1 MSRVRIPAQPRFPLL
16 QVIPTRNVARWIQR
30 FPTKSVPEA
39 QVPSFRRRGP
49 RRTHRSPPPHHDGV
63 TEERRLVSVLFAD
76 VVGSTALGEALD
88 PEDVRALLG
97 RMFAIAREAIERH
110 GGTLEKFIGDAVMA
124 VFGLPTAHDD
134 DPARACAA
142 ALEFRDRVRDDPVLG
157 HRLEIRLGV
166 NTGEVIAS
174 RNPGANETLVTG
186 DAVNTAARLEQ
197 AADAGAILVGERTV
211 AALGGRFRLGAV
223 IEVAAKG
230 KAEPVRARPLEGAEE
245 AAPTG
250 RRHRLV
256 GRAADLSQLR
266 LAADRAFDER
276 RPFLVSVIA
285 AAGVGK
291 SRLLEE
297 FLDGLDPA
305 TTVALAQCLPYG
317 QRLTYWP
324 LRSILLSILRLGPD
338 APPEVVRTALA
349 SWIAESD
356 EPDTE
361 SMADLIAAT
370 VGAAEAEVSDRI
382 AVFAAWRRF
391 VEIVAERTPLVL
403 VIEDLHWSSDSL
415 LDLVESML
423 QPRAD
428 VPLLMIALA
437 RPELLDRRPTWSGGR
452 RNAISIDLEPL
463 PERAVRELVADLLD
477 DPAPSLVQ
485 AIVDRADGN
494 PFFAGEIVRSL
505 ADAAS
510 TRDADAIA
518 RAVAAIPDTVHGT
531 VLARLDGLD
540 PTARRVVQLGAV
552 IGRSFDPRALPALEP
567 DLDET
572 AVAGA
577 VDDLVERDFVRRF
590 GGDTVT
596 FRHILIREVA
606 YGTLPRRERAR
617 LHAAAGTWLERQ
629 ATAAGREDELA
640 ELVAFHLREAA
651 IIGSLVGATAEGE
664 DDQTRD
670 LHARAVRWLRRAAE
684 VANAGAAT
692 PEADRHLQAA
702 IELSAVADQA
712 ELYERLGQIWVG
724 NDQGLRAFERALA
737 LGQELGLGP
746 DQELRTMAQSLIVVS
761 RWSGSIGLDFSALLK
776 RFDRLREL
784 VQHPDASVRSRALG
798 NLAIGFGAPRGVLV
812 LHEAVEP
819 DRAALDVALE
829 LAREL
834 DDPDLISAVLDAI
847 ANIATNDDQIDEA
860 IRVTDQ
866 RRAFADRLAYSERLD
881 LLNMTAWLELLRGR
895 LEVSERASA
904 QAREGLSPG
913 QASVWTMGASAWRT
927 LALQL
932 LGRWPDALTEAAR
945 IERDWADSEV
955 AVPGFAAQGL
965 LAARAIARAQ
975 GDGTAASHWQALMT
989 TLLDRLEGT
998 TRLHRLRADLDDDL
1012 AGLHDGVLGNFHD
1025 YVGRMDYVHLAMS
1038 RLTDVRYPSDPALL
1052 ETIVTYAEP
1061 RHLRIVEAAAR
1072 RALGVLRGDAEQ
1084 LQAALELY
1092 RWMGAR
1098 PFVARVEAEIG
1109 LLNGDAGLVGSGIAA
1124 LDQIGDLEHAARVA
1138 GEARARGLAVG

>member
-1 MSRVRIPAQPRFPLL
+1 M
-16 QVIPTRNVARWIQR
+16 
-30 FPTKSVPEA
+30 
-39 QVPSFRRRGP
+39 
-49 RRTHRSPPPHHDGV
+49 

-76 VVGSTALGEALD
+76 VVGSTAMGEALD

-142 ALEFRDRVRDDPVLG
+142 ALELRDRVRDDPVLG
-157 HRLEIRLGV
+157 RRLEIRLGV

-174 RNPGANETLVTG
+174 RDPGAGETMVTG

-197 AADAGAILVGERTV
+197 AADAGTILVGERTV
-211 AALGGRFRLGAV
+211 AALRGRFRLGEV
-223 IEVAAKG
+223 VEVAAKG
-230 KAEPVRARPLEGAEE
+230 KAEPVRARPLE
-245 AAPTG
+245 AAADTASTD

-266 LAADRAFDER
+266 LAADRAFEER

-297 FLDGLDPA
+297 FLDGLEPV

-324 LRSILLSILRLGPD
+324 LRAILLSILGLGPD
-338 APPEVVRTALA
+338 APPEAVRTALA
-349 SWIAESD
+349 SWLAGSG

-477 DPAPSLVQ
+477 DPAADLVQ

-505 ADAAS
+505 ADAAGS
-510 TRDADAIA
+510 TRDPDAIA
-518 RAVAAIPDTVHGT
+518 RAVAAIPDSVHGT

-540 PTARRVVQLGAV
+540 RTARRVVQLGAV

-567 DLDET
+567 DLDEA

-577 VDDLVERDFVRRF
+577 VDDLIERDFVRRF

-651 IIGSLVGATAEGE
+651 IIGSLVGASAEGE

-702 IELSAVADQA
+702 IELSPVADQA
-712 ELYERLGQIWVG
+712 DLYERLGQIWVG

-746 DQELRTMAQSLIVVS
+746 DQELRTMAQGMIVVS
-761 RWSGSIGLDFSALLK
+761 RWSGSIGLDYSGLLK
-776 RFDRLREL
+776 RFDRLRDL
-784 VQHPDASVRSRALG
+784 VRHPDASVRSRALG
-798 NLAIGFGAPRGVLV
+798 NLAIGFGAPRGGILIDHVM
-812 LHEAVEP
+812 EP
-819 DRAALDVALE
+819 DRAALDAALE

-834 DDPDLISAVLDAI
+834 DDADLISAVLDATS
-847 ANIATNDDQIDEA
+847 NMATNDDQIDEA

-866 RRAFADRLAYSERLD
+866 RRTLADRLAYTERLD
-881 LLNMTAWLELLRGR
+881 LMNMTAWLELLRGR
-895 LEVSERASA
+895 LDVSERAAA

-932 LGRWPDALTEAAR
+932 LGRWPEALTEAAR
-945 IERDWADSEV
+945 IEHDWAASET
-955 AVPGFAAQGL
+955 AVPGFAAHGL

-975 GDGTAASHWQALMT
+975 GDGAAASHWQALMT
-989 TLLDRLEGT
+989 TLLDRFEGT

-1012 AGLHDGVLGNFHD
+1012 AGLHDGVLGNFRD

-1038 RLTDVRYPSDPALL
+1038 RLTDARYPCDPTLL
-1052 ETIVTYAEP
+1052 ETIAAYAEP
-1061 RHLRIVEAAAR
+1061 RHLRIVEAPAR
-1072 RALGVLRGDAEQ
+1072 RALGVLRGDAQQ
-1084 LQAALELY
+1084 LQAARELY
-1092 RWMGAR
+1092 QSIGAR
-1098 PFVARVEAEIG
+1098 PWVARVEAELG
-1109 LLNGDAGLVGSGIAA
+1109 LLNGDRALVGSAIAT
-1124 LDQIGDLEHAARVA
+1124 LEEIGDLEQAARVA
-1138 GEARARGLAVG
+1138 GEAQARGLAVG

>member
-1 MSRVRIPAQPRFPLL
+1 M
-16 QVIPTRNVARWIQR
+16 
-30 FPTKSVPEA
+30 
-39 QVPSFRRRGP
+39 
-49 RRTHRSPPPHHDGV
+49 
-63 TEERRLVSVLFAD
+63 EERRLVSVLFAD

-142 ALEFRDRVRDDPVLG
+142 ALEFRDRVRDDPILG
-157 HRLEIRLGV
+157 RRLEIRLGV

-174 RNPGANETLVTG
+174 RNPGADETLVTG

-197 AADAGAILVGERTV
+197 AADAGMILVGERTV
-211 AALGGRFRLGAV
+211 AALGGRFRLGGVVA
-223 IEVAAKG
+223 IEAKG
-230 KAEPVRARPLEGAEE
+230 KAEPVRARPLEGAAET
-245 AAPTG
+245 APAE

-276 RPFLVSVIA
+276 RPFLVSIIA

-297 FLDGLDPA
+297 FLDGLEA
-305 TTVALAQCLPYG
+305 GTTVALAQCLPYG

-324 LRSILLSILRLGPD
+324 LRSILVSILGLTPD
-338 APPEVVRTALA
+338 APPDVLRTGLA
-349 SWIAESD
+349 RWLAGTGEA
-356 EPDTE
+356 DTE

-391 VEIVAERTPLVL
+391 VELVAERAPLVL

-437 RPELLDRRPTWSGGR
+437 RPELLDRRPTWAGGR
-452 RNAISIDLEPL
+452 RSAISIDLEPL

-477 DPAPSLVQ
+477 DPADDLVG
-485 AIVDRADGN
+485 AIVDRAEGN
-494 PFFAGEIVRSL
+494 PFFAGEIVRTL
-505 ADAAS
+505 ADVAGS
-510 TRDADAIA
+510 TRNPDAIA

-540 PTARRVVQLGAV
+540 PAARRVVQLGAV
-552 IGRSFDPRALPALEP
+552 LGRSFDLRSLPALEP
-567 DLDET
+567 DLDGA

-577 VDDLVERDFVRRF
+577 VDDLVERDFLRRS
-590 GGDTVT
+590 GGDGVT

-606 YGTLPRRERAR
+606 YGTMPRRERAR

-629 ATAAGREDELA
+629 ATAGGREDELA

-651 IIGSLVGATAEGE
+651 IIGSLVGPSADGE
-664 DDQTRD
+664 DDQSRD
-670 LHARAVRWLRRAAE
+670 VHARAVRWLRRAAE
-684 VANAGAAT
+684 VASAGAAI

-702 IELSAVADQA
+702 IELSPVADQA
-712 ELYERLGQIWVG
+712 DLFERLGQIWVG

-737 LGQELGLGP
+737 LGRELGLGP
-746 DQELRTMAQSLIVVS
+746 DQELRTMAQSMIVVS

-784 VQHPDASVRSRALG
+784 VQHPDTSVRSRALG
-798 NLAIGFGAPRGVLV
+798 NLAIGFGAPRGVL
-812 LHEAVEP
+812 LLEEAMDP
-819 DRAALDVALE
+819 DRAALDAALE

-834 DDPDLISAVLDAI
+834 DDADLMSAALDAM

-866 RRAFADRLAYSERLD
+866 RRPFADRLAFTERLD

-895 LEVSERASA
+895 LDVSERAA
-904 QAREGLSPG
+904 AEAREGISPG
-913 QASVWTMGASAWRT
+913 HASVWTMGASAWRT

-932 LGRWPDALTEAAR
+932 LGRWPDALAEAAK

-955 AVPGFAAQGL
+955 AVPAFAAHGL
-965 LAARAIARAQ
+965 FAARAVARAQ
-975 GDGTAASHWQALMT
+975 GDGAAASHWQGLLT
-989 TLLDRLEGT
+989 TLLDRIEGT
-998 TRLHRLRADLDDDL
+998 TRMHRLRAEIDDDL
-1012 AGLHDGVLGNFHD
+1012 AGLHDGVLANFRD
-1025 YVGRMDYVHLAMS
+1025 YVGRMDYVHLAAA
-1038 RLTDVRYPSDPALL
+1038 RLTDARYPADPALL
-1052 ETIVTYAEP
+1052 EEIATYAEP

-1072 RALGVLRGDAEQ
+1072 RALGVLRGDPEQ
-1084 LQAALELY
+1084 LEAALELY

-1098 PFVARVEAEIG
+1098 PFVARLEAEIG
-1109 LLNGDAGLVGSGIAA
+1109 LLKGDAGPVGSAISS
-1124 LDQIGDLEHAARVA
+1124 LEQIGDLEHATRIAE
-1138 GEARARGLAVG
+1138 EARARGVSTG

>member
-1 MSRVRIPAQPRFPLL
+1 LLGLPL
-16 QVIPTRNVARWIQR
+16 
-30 FPTKSVPEA
+30 
-39 QVPSFRRRGP
+39 
-49 RRTHRSPPPHHDGV
+49 PHHGAV

-76 VVGSTALGEALD
+76 VVGSTAMGEALD

-142 ALEFRDRVRDDPVLG
+142 ALELRDRVRDDPVLG
-157 HRLEIRLGV
+157 TRLEIRLGV

-174 RNPGANETLVTG
+174 RNPGAGEILVTG

-197 AADAGAILVGERTV
+197 AADAGTILVGERTV
-211 AALGGRFRLGAV
+211 AALGGRFRLGEV
-223 IEVAAKG
+223 VEVAAKG
-230 KAEPVRARPLEGAEE
+230 KAEPVRARPLEAV
-245 AAPTG
+245 ADDKQND

-256 GRAADLSQLR
+256 GRSADLSQLR

-276 RPFLVSVIA
+276 RPFLVSIIA

-324 LRSILLSILRLGPD
+324 LRSILLSILGLGPD
-338 APPEVVRTALA
+338 VPPEAVWTALSAWLARTA
-349 SWIAESD
+349 
-356 EPDTE
+356 EPDTD
-361 SMADLIAAT
+361 SIADLLGAT

-382 AVFAAWRRF
+382 AVFTAWRRF
-391 VEIVAERTPLVL
+391 VELVAEQAPLVL

-477 DPAPSLVQ
+477 DPAADLVQ

-505 ADAAS
+505 ADAAGS
-510 TRDADAIA
+510 TRDPEALA

-552 IGRSFDPRALPALEP
+552 LGRSFDPRALPVLEP
-567 DLDET
+567 DLDGE
-572 AVAGA
+572 AAA
-577 VDDLVERDFVRRF
+577 AAIDDLVERDFVRRT
-590 GGDTVT
+590 GGNSVT

-617 LHAAAGTWLERQ
+617 LHGAAGTWLEAQ
-629 ATAAGREDELA
+629 ASAAGREDELA

-651 IIGSLVGATAEGE
+651 LIGSLIGPTTEGDGAEE
-664 DDQTRD
+664 QTRD
-670 LHARAVRWLRRAAE
+670 LHARAVHWLRRAAE
-684 VANAGAAT
+684 VATASAAI

-702 IELSAVADQA
+702 IELSPVADQA
-712 ELYERLGQIWVG
+712 DLYERLGQIWVG

-737 LGQELGLGP
+737 LGRELALGP
-746 DQELRTMAQSLIVVS
+746 DQELRTMAQSMIVIS
-761 RWSGSIGLDFSALLK
+761 RWSGSIGLDYSALLK

-784 VQHPDASVRSRALG
+784 VSHPDASVRSRALG
-798 NLAIGFGAPRGVLV
+798 NLAIGFGAPRGVL
-812 LHEAVEP
+812 LLDETVEP
-819 DRAALDVALE
+819 DRAALDAALE

-834 DDPDLISAVLDAI
+834 DDPDLMSAALDAI
-847 ANIATNDDQIDEA
+847 ANISTNDDQVDEA
-860 IRVTDQ
+860 IRVTDE
-866 RRAFADRLAYSERLD
+866 RRAFADRLAFTERLD
-881 LLNMTAWLELLRGR
+881 LMNMTAWLELLRGR
-895 LEVSERASA
+895 LDVSERAAA
-904 QAREGLSPG
+904 QAREGLGPG
-913 QASVWTMGASAWRT
+913 QASVWTMGSSAWRT

-932 LGRWPDALTEAAR
+932 LGRWPEALTEAAR
-945 IERDWADSEV
+945 IERDWSDSEV
-955 AVPGFAAQGL
+955 AVPSFAAHGL
-965 LAARAIARAQ
+965 FAARAITRAQ
-975 GDGTAASHWQALMT
+975 GDGAAASHWLALAT
-989 TLLDRLEGT
+989 TLLDRIEGT
-998 TRLHRLRADLDDDL
+998 TRLHRLRSELDDDL
-1012 AGLHDGVLGNFHD
+1012 AGLHDGVLGNFRD
-1025 YVGRMDYVHLAMS
+1025 YVGRMDYVHLAAS
-1038 RLTDVRYPSDPALL
+1038 RLADARYPSDPALL
-1052 ETIVTYAEP
+1052 ERIATYAEP

-1072 RALGVLRGDAEQ
+1072 RALGVLRGDVAQ
-1084 LQAALELY
+1084 VQAAMELY

-1098 PFVARVEAEIG
+1098 PYVARVEAELGLIG
-1109 LLNGDAGLVGSGIAA
+1109 GDAARVGAAIAE
-1124 LDQIGDLEHAARVA
+1124 LERIGDLEQAARIA
-1138 GEARARGLAVG
+1138 GEARAAGLAVPG